1 MSRPIQSGDVDAASH
16 AFGPLSIPASQVF
29 CESALSLG
37 LVNLKPVVPGHVLII
52 TRRVVKRFADLTPEE
67 VADLWSLAKRVGAA
81 IEPHFGASSLTF
93 AIQDGPHAGQTIPHV
108 HVHVLP
114 RVPGDFENNDDVY
127 DAIDESSE
135 REGERLRMD
144 EGRVARTPE
153 AMAEEAETLRD
164 VMRRSAASA
173 PSQ

>member
-1 MSRPIQSGDVDAASH
+1 M
-16 AFGPLSIPASQVF
+16 
-29 CESALSLG
+29 
-37 LVNLKPVVPGHVLII
+37 
-52 TRRVVKRFADLTPEE
+52 VKRFADLTPEE

-114 RVPGDFENNDDVY
+114 RVPGDFQNNDDVY

-173 PSQ
+173 PSR